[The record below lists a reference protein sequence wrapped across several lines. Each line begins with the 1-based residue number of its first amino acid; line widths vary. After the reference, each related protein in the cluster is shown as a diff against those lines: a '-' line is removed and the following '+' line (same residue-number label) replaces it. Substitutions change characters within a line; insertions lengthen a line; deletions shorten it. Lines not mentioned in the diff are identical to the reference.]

1 MPRILI
7 VEDSQDI
14 RFIIREILKRKGYQS
29 VEAENGLKA
38 LEVLEGDRQFD
49 LIISDLRMAKMGG
62 LELLGE
68 LQSRFPGIPTII
80 LSVHT
85 VPEWIDEAMQKG
97 AVSYLTKPFTPDQ
110 LVAAV
115 EQHLIHATS

>member
-7 VEDSQDI
+7 VEDSSDI
-14 RFIIREILKRKGYQS
+14 RFIIQEILKRKGYTT
-29 VEAENGLKA
+29 VEAENGLQA
-38 LEVLEGDRQFD
+38 LEVLERDSRID
-49 LIISDLRMAKMGG
+49 LIISDVRMAKMNG

-68 LQSRFPGIPTII
+68 LKERFPHIPAII

-110 LVAAV
+110 LLSAV
-115 EQHLIHATS
+115 EQHLIRAAS

>member
-14 RFIIREILKRKGYQS
+14 RFIVREILKRKGYES
-29 VEAENGLKA
+29 AEADNGLKA
-38 LEVLEGDRQFD
+38 LEILEKDSRFD
-49 LIISDLRMAKMGG
+49 LIISDIRMAKMGG

-68 LQSRFPGIPTII
+68 LRDRFPGIPTII

-85 VPEWIDEAMQKG
+85 VPEWIEEAMQKG
-97 AVSYLTKPFTPDQ
+97 AVSYLAKPFTPDQ
-110 LVAAV
+110 LIEAI
-115 EQHLIHATS
+115 EQHLIHTTL

>member
-14 RFIIREILKRKGYQS
+14 RFIVREILKRKGYES
-29 VEAENGLKA
+29 AEADNGVQA
-38 LEVLEGDRQFD
+38 LEILENDSRFD
-49 LIISDLRMAKMGG
+49 LIISDIRMAKMGG

-68 LQSRFPGIPTII
+68 LRDRFPGIPTII

-97 AVSYLTKPFTPDQ
+97 AVSYLAKPFTPEQ
-110 LVAAV
+110 LITAI
-115 EQHLIHATS
+115 EQHLVHTA

>member
-14 RFIIREILKRKGYQS
+14 RFIIREILKRKNYQT
-29 VEAENGLKA
+29 VEAENGLQA
-38 LEVLEGDRQFD
+38 LDVLEQDSHFD

-68 LQSRFPGIPTII
+68 LQNRFPGIPTII

-110 LVAAV
+110 LVSAV
-115 EQHLIHATS
+115 EQHLVQAAS